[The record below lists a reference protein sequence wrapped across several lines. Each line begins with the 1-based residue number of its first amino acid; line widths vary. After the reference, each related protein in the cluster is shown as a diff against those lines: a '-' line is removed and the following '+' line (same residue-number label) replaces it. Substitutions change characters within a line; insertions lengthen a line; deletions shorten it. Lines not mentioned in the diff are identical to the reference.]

1 MSDARRIW
9 SVTLMLPAATI
20 GSAQV
25 VDTTLEGLDDL
36 GTLSVI
42 DATRNLPEES
52 RPTAGHP
59 DFLCINTMIDGK
71 QPGALCGRRDGKKVC
86 CANRLDNTV
95 TVFEAGSDKTLATIP
110 TGKRPIRIRCLSAQD
125 GNGSK

>member
-1 MSDARRIW
+1 MSDERRIR
-9 SVTLMLPAATI
+9 SVKPMLPAATI

-42 DATRNLPEES
+42 DAARNQPEES
-52 RPTAGHP
+52 WPTAGRP
-59 DFLCINTMIDGK
+59 YVLCINTMIDGK

-86 CANRLDNTV
+86 
-95 TVFEAGSDKTLATIP
+95 
-110 TGKRPIRIRCLSAQD
+110 
-125 GNGSK
+125 